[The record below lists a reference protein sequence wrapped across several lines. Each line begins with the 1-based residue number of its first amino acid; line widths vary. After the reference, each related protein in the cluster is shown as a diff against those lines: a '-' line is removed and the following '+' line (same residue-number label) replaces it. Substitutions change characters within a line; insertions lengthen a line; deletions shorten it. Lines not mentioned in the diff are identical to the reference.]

1 MARTCQSSAL
11 TPPTSK
17 MGEPL
22 TGRHILV
29 TTLHIITIAQKEV
42 KLVPPQR

>member
-1 MARTCQSSAL
+1 
-11 TPPTSK
+11 

-22 TGRHILV
+22 TGRHILA

>member
-1 MARTCQSSAL
+1 MVRTCQSSAL

-22 TGRHILV
+22 TGRHILE
-29 TTLHIITIAQKEV
+29 TTFQVITIEEKN
-42 KLVPPQR
+42 